1 MARGKKGRQSKEF
14 DEEDVAA
21 NKEKEM
27 TSIRTTLRR
36 QFTCTFNSLND
47 HLTAGS
53 SRSFVEA
60 LFKKLVKFLSEME
73 DVNQKLLLEA
83 SKEETKKQTDLQI
96 KYLGQSVAAEE
107 AVKNFLRSRSGDDDT
122 QYVVEEID
130 PDEEFT
136 KKVNAAKAKLADA
149 NEAAREA
156 TERQAK
162 AVREAY
168 EAQKELDELVI
179 GSSDRKSKSSREEEQ
194 ERDNQSLSSASQLN
208 PKNIVNSTTVSQS
221 SISAPDDWIDDYRN
235 GQVGLPQKKSSGR
248 SNVKTSIKRFSGIV
262 LEWFPFIDQYKAL
275 VHDSGKEPSELF
287 AILMELLEGECRDHC
302 YGSGGGEAGYK
313 EALYRLKRRYG
324 RRDVLRVAHH
334 RELDK
339 LDPKRGEGSSS
350 SQFQRFAERV
360 RIHLFELNR
369 IGDSSNVQIIDK
381 LCSKLAL
388 ADRLEWNSGK
398 RGDLETRSIMEF
410 GEWLCDRAAVY
421 INPYAIAA
429 EQTGDRQ
436 RSFNNNGSNFQKKH
450 SRTYSTS
457 SYSEKSGEKKD
468 SKEQRTAKTPYCF
481 KCKTEGHRLADY
493 AEFKKMTAQERYKF
507 VLKGSLCFCCF
518 APRHQNGTR
527 DCKWKKPCSISGCKL
542 NHHVLLHEERKS
554 STTAAAVVEESS
566 DAESNNTNCGKSE
579 IAFGVTQVEV
589 LAADGVV
596 IPATVFFDEGS
607 DTTLFR
613 EGFIRRLKLK
623 GVKQKLSV
631 AGVGQQKTSYDSE
644 KVSVTALLPKDRKIS
659 SCFSNSVCLSGS
671 TMPNLTKPVPVRD
684 WSKLK
689 FQWKHLSDLDLKASG
704 GEIDILIGQDHRHL
718 TVAVD
723 HRQGTEGQPV
733 AEKNSF
739 GWVVS
744 GVIGEQTDTMV
755 ARIHSVFASNEPVS
769 DEVNEALVE
778 QVKRFNDTEDFGSEF
793 KVEQVLSSEEDAAE
807 KSLDS
812 STLKLEVGYQV
823 NLLWRPGEPNFKSN
837 YRQALYRFENLIR
850 RFQRE
855 SSTNFERDY
864 RKAMKKYEEN
874 GYARPVLNWK
884 EGEEEFF
891 LPHHGVYKNLKDQEN
906 GKIRVVFDAASQ
918 SRSRSSISGKKCLND
933 GLYSGPSIVASLTSV
948 FLRFCQKEIA
958 WSADV
963 GAHFSRV
970 RLPDRDSKFLR
981 FIWMADESEEPKV
994 FEMTRLPFGLNC
1006 SPFVAVS
1013 TTRRAVRD
1021 SGADEAVVRAV
1032 EENMY
1037 IDDYV
1042 HSSST
1047 IDDAVKEA
1055 AGVNAALQFGDF
1067 HLEGWVSNSP
1077 EFLKKMK
1084 IENLDPEK
1092 ILVKILG
1099 ILWDS
1104 RKDTLS
1110 YRFDALDTVSFTHAG
1125 LLSKVA
1131 SVFDPLGR
1139 AAPLTVKAKAKL
1151 RELSLRGLK
1160 WKEVVTGEE
1169 RQWWEQWLQKVKELE
1184 SFESPRCLFPNEE
1197 NIQETVLVG
1206 FGDASEEAFA
1216 AAVYLRHF
1224 YKDGS
1229 IQVRFVKAA
1238 TKLAPKN
1245 RVSIPRLELNAAL
1258 LTARLTRDVGEQLSV
1273 KKIDRRLLFTDSSTV
1288 RNWLRAPAADYKTY
1302 TGNRIGMIQLETKQ
1316 EEWRFVPGKLN
1327 PADLATRSVI
1337 MDGPALPP
1345 LWNEGAEFLKST
1357 EEKWPKD
1364 LPWVKVTEELKKVKV
1379 HQVTVKEKT
1388 DWSKVEVSV
1397 EDLVKFNQPNSKL
1410 LNLIKICQEEE
1421 FAVDFERLKKKK
1433 NLRTDSQLLSLAPF
1447 ISEDGL
1453 LRLGGRSGKAK
1464 LPYEVLH
1471 PPILPGSHLLAEKIA
1486 RACHEKFIHS
1496 GTDFVLAQLRQIVW
1510 VTKGRSV
1517 VKKVRLSC
1525 LKCAKERAR
1534 PGVQF
1539 MADLPS
1545 ARLDYESPAFNQT
1558 SVDLFGPLEVST
1570 SRNRTVKRW
1579 GVVFKCL
1586 AVGAVYVAP
1595 VETIS
1600 SEDFLLVLRQFVGI
1614 YGKPKKLWLDN
1625 GTNFI

>member
-96 KYLGQSVAAEE
+96 KYLEQSVAAEE

-481 KCKTEGHRLADY
+481 KCKTEGHRLADC

-589 LAADGVV
+589 LAADRVV
-596 IPATVFFDEGS
+596 IP
-607 DTTLFR
+607 
-613 EGFIRRLKLK
+613 
-623 GVKQKLSV
+623 
-631 AGVGQQKTSYDSE
+631 
-644 KVSVTALLPKDRKIS
+644 
-659 SCFSNSVCLSGS
+659 
-671 TMPNLTKPVPVRD
+671 
-684 WSKLK
+684 
-689 FQWKHLSDLDLKASG
+689 
-704 GEIDILIGQDHRHL
+704 
-718 TVAVD
+718 
-723 HRQGTEGQPV
+723 
-733 AEKNSF
+733 
-739 GWVVS
+739 
-744 GVIGEQTDTMV
+744 
-755 ARIHSVFASNEPVS
+755 
-769 DEVNEALVE
+769 
-778 QVKRFNDTEDFGSEF
+778 
-793 KVEQVLSSEEDAAE
+793 
-807 KSLDS
+807 
-812 STLKLEVGYQV
+812 
-823 NLLWRPGEPNFKSN
+823 
-837 YRQALYRFENLIR
+837 
-850 RFQRE
+850 
-855 SSTNFERDY
+855 
-864 RKAMKKYEEN
+864 
-874 GYARPVLNWK
+874 
-884 EGEEEFF
+884 
-891 LPHHGVYKNLKDQEN
+891 
-906 GKIRVVFDAASQ
+906 
-918 SRSRSSISGKKCLND
+918 
-933 GLYSGPSIVASLTSV
+933 
-948 FLRFCQKEIA
+948 
-958 WSADV
+958 
-963 GAHFSRV
+963 
-970 RLPDRDSKFLR
+970 
-981 FIWMADESEEPKV
+981 
-994 FEMTRLPFGLNC
+994 
-1006 SPFVAVS
+1006 
-1013 TTRRAVRD
+1013 
-1021 SGADEAVVRAV
+1021 
-1032 EENMY
+1032 
-1037 IDDYV
+1037 
-1042 HSSST
+1042 
-1047 IDDAVKEA
+1047 
-1055 AGVNAALQFGDF
+1055 
-1067 HLEGWVSNSP
+1067 
-1077 EFLKKMK
+1077 
-1084 IENLDPEK
+1084 
-1092 ILVKILG
+1092 
-1099 ILWDS
+1099 
-1104 RKDTLS
+1104 
-1110 YRFDALDTVSFTHAG
+1110 
-1125 LLSKVA
+1125 
-1131 SVFDPLGR
+1131 
-1139 AAPLTVKAKAKL
+1139 
-1151 RELSLRGLK
+1151 
-1160 WKEVVTGEE
+1160 
-1169 RQWWEQWLQKVKELE
+1169 
-1184 SFESPRCLFPNEE
+1184 
-1197 NIQETVLVG
+1197 
-1206 FGDASEEAFA
+1206 
-1216 AAVYLRHF
+1216 
-1224 YKDGS
+1224 
-1229 IQVRFVKAA
+1229 
-1238 TKLAPKN
+1238 
-1245 RVSIPRLELNAAL
+1245 
-1258 LTARLTRDVGEQLSV
+1258 
-1273 KKIDRRLLFTDSSTV
+1273 
-1288 RNWLRAPAADYKTY
+1288 
-1302 TGNRIGMIQLETKQ
+1302 
-1316 EEWRFVPGKLN
+1316 
-1327 PADLATRSVI
+1327 
-1337 MDGPALPP
+1337 
-1345 LWNEGAEFLKST
+1345 
-1357 EEKWPKD
+1357 
-1364 LPWVKVTEELKKVKV
+1364 
-1379 HQVTVKEKT
+1379 
-1388 DWSKVEVSV
+1388 
-1397 EDLVKFNQPNSKL
+1397 
-1410 LNLIKICQEEE
+1410 
-1421 FAVDFERLKKKK
+1421 
-1433 NLRTDSQLLSLAPF
+1433 
-1447 ISEDGL
+1447 
-1453 LRLGGRSGKAK
+1453 
-1464 LPYEVLH
+1464 
-1471 PPILPGSHLLAEKIA
+1471 
-1486 RACHEKFIHS
+1486 
-1496 GTDFVLAQLRQIVW
+1496 
-1510 VTKGRSV
+1510 
-1517 VKKVRLSC
+1517 
-1525 LKCAKERAR
+1525 
-1534 PGVQF
+1534 
-1539 MADLPS
+1539 
-1545 ARLDYESPAFNQT
+1545 
-1558 SVDLFGPLEVST
+1558 
-1570 SRNRTVKRW
+1570 
-1579 GVVFKCL
+1579 GVV
-1586 AVGAVYVAP
+1586 
-1595 VETIS
+1595 
-1600 SEDFLLVLRQFVGI
+1600 LLQV
-1614 YGKPKKLWLDN
+1614 
-1625 GTNFI
+1625 